1 MSNHPLSTIS
11 HTGTMAVGKAQTL
24 PVGRSLTVILLIGSM
39 VTFLA
44 PLARAEKPE
53 DVQRFKQTRR
63 CIKCNLKKANLAN
76 APLTGAFVR
85 ETNLKEANLEGADL
99 RFAIF
104 RKVNLK
110 KANLANADLTGAIF
124 RDVNL
129 DGAILTGAQLPLGFG
144 KRPDP
149 KQNFKMP
156 DPKIQLPEKPRR

>member
-1 MSNHPLSTIS
+1 MSNHPLGIIS
-11 HTGTMAVGKAQTL
+11 RTGAMAVSKVQAL
-24 PVGRSLTVILLIGSM
+24 PVGRSIALLIGGM
-39 VTFLA
+39 VTFVS

-76 APLTGAFVR
+76 APLTGAFLR

-99 RFAIF
+99 RFAIL

-110 KANLANADLTGAIF
+110 KANLTNADLTGAIF

-129 DGAILTGAQLPLGFG
+129 DDAVLTGARLPLGFG
-144 KRPDP
+144 ERPDP
-149 KQNFKMP
+149 TQDFKMP